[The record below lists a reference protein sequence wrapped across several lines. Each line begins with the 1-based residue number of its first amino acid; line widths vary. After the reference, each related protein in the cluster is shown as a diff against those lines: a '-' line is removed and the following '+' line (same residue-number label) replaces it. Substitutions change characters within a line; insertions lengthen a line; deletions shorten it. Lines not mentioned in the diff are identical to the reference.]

1 MIQING
7 LTEEQV
13 EMLDIM
19 WEIKEEQEY
28 FQWYS
33 LLDEEDQK
41 MADGLQRLIILEVME
56 EVVEQTKYK
65 DAKEVLKKF
74 AL

>member
-1 MIQING
+1 MIQINN
-7 LTEEQV
+7 LTAEQV

-19 WEIKEEQEY
+19 WEIKGEQEY
-28 FQWYS
+28 FEWYS